1 MTMRM
6 NLTITESERE
16 RILKLHSIN
25 EQPDYVMDKRYGMG
39 FDSKTGKPRLNTFS
53 QLNSED
59 KHLILQVLSIGSLI
73 IPAVGPA
80 LSLGFELAD
89 AALYASENDPAG
101 TALALAF
108 ALIPFGELIKIV
120 PGVKKI
126 GREGLQILI
135 EKLSKPGS
143 KVTLNQAER
152 EVLEQ
157 IAQNGGD
164 QLKRK
169 VTREVL
175 KKLMQNSLKGMT
187 FKQKL
192 GYIYTLMN
200 KYRRYKVLEYIVTVG
215 SGYYTFKQLF
225 EIFGFMP
232 PVKGDEEKQKEILNT
247 PSNTFQQE
255 NQFEEAGVESLV
267 GQNIDDQFN
276 KENDSIISN
285 IKSNQK
291 YR

>member
-25 EQPDYVMDKRYGMG
+25 EQPESVMDRRIGAG
-39 FDSKTGKPRLNTFS
+39 FDPITGKPRESILS
-53 QLNSED
+53 QLSSED
-59 KHLILQVLSIGSLI
+59 RHTVLQVLSIASFFV
-73 IPAVGPA
+73 PYVGPI
-80 LSLGFELAD
+80 LSLGFELGD
-89 AALYASENDPAG
+89 AALYASENDPSG

-120 PGVKKI
+120 PGIKKI
-126 GREGLQILI
+126 GREGLGILI

-157 IAQNGGD
+157 IVHGGGD

-169 VTREVL
+169 VTRQVL

-192 GYIYTLMN
+192 AYIYTLMN

-247 PSNTFQQE
+247 SSNTYQQE
-255 NQFEEAGVESLV
+255 KQFEEAGVESLV
-267 GQNIDDQFN
+267 GQNIDDQFT
-276 KENDSIISN
+276 KENERILSN
-285 IKSNQK
+285 IKTNQK